1 MRERSLASV
10 VQAIAGIFVIST
22 VLMTS
27 AANCNEHS
35 LEKTI
40 YDSQVLKHIK
50 FSAEQMQ
57 TVKAILQRS
66 DREMLGIFAKYGI
79 DPRAKP
85 NFDKLREARYELQAL
100 ETREK
105 RQMKQVMTRAQFK
118 YYLGLLQQTAARVI
132 KATRNRP

>member
-1 MRERSLASV
+1 MSRIS
-10 VQAIAGIFVIST
+10 QAIAGGLVAGFM
-22 VLMTS
+22 L
-27 AANCNEHS
+27 AAPAALGGEHS

-40 YDSQVLKHIK
+40 YDSQVLQRID
-50 FSAEQMQ
+50 FSPEQHR
-57 TVKAILQRS
+57 TIKAILQRS
-66 DREMLGIFAKYGI
+66 DREMLVIFAKYGI
-79 DPRAKP
+79 NPHAKP

-105 RQMKQVMTRAQFK
+105 RQMKQVMNRAQFK